1 MAEALLLAQCGDQ
14 ALWQK
19 TQSAF
24 FERQNRKYPFLTIL
38 YAIIR
43 NEMMDLVLKS
53 DLSKWKETLALLS
66 TYGKS
71 DEFPSM
77 CEALAGRLE
86 TERRDLESATLCYMC
101 AANVPRVVA
110 FWTAELKQVSHLLN
124 PLVLSIHPVHTP
136 YHKPSQLTFL
146 LHNITLSQS
155 FSSLS
160 LNPLSSPSPSL
171 PTHRPT
177 PRFPIP
183 FLQYKRRLNPL

>member
-24 FERQNRKYPFLTIL
+24 FDRQNRKYPFLTIL

-71 DEFPSM
+71 DEFPAM

-110 FWTAELKQVSHLLN
+110 FWTAELKQVTL
-124 PLVLSIHPVHTP
+124 P
-136 YHKPSQLTFL
+136 HKPSTQS
-146 LHNITLSQS
+146 ILSH
-155 FSSLS
+155 
-160 LNPLSSPSPSL
+160 PS
-171 PTHRPT
+171 
-177 PRFPIP
+177 
-183 FLQYKRRLNPL
+183 